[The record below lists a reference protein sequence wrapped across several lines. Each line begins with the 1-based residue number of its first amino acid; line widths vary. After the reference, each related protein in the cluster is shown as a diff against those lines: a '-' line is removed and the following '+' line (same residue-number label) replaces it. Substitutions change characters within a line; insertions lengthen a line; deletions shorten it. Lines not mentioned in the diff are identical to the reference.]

1 MTHRPILAADSAISF
16 ERAKDWLNTCISEH
30 NQCRKT
36 IAGTEVNDTAS
47 RPLLPRRVISVG
59 LEDTDAPRLLVS
71 HEKAGRYI
79 ALSYCVRI
87 LCSFSRS
94 HHFASICAW
103 VHFIKLDF
111 ISHSINFQFLTLN
124 LFLTESLI
132 CY

>member
-1 MTHRPILAADSAISF
+1 VTRRPILAADSVINF

-47 RPLLPRRVISVG
+47 RPLLPGRVISVG

-71 HEKAGRYI
+71 HDRAGRYI

-103 VHFIKLDF
+103 AHFIKFDP
-111 ISHSINFQFLTLN
+111 IPHAINFLFLTLDP
-124 LFLTESLI
+124 FLIESLI
-132 CY
+132 YY